1 VDRAGAASFTE
12 LVARPERGRVFAQ
25 EVRAGLGD
33 VGPSGRTRLDAIVR
47 WLQDVAYADV
57 EDAGFAEAG
66 YWVVRRTRLRVER
79 FPRFRERVR
88 AETFASGLG
97 RVWAERRT
105 VLRGADGARADAVAL
120 WVFIHPESGRPMSVE
135 GPMGDAYL
143 EATGGRRVS
152 ARLRQGAPPAAVQRR
167 PWRFRVGDLD
177 LAGHVNNAV
186 YWSAVEEVLSAG
198 EDDPQALD
206 AELEHRAAG
215 QAGAAELLVDGPAL
229 WITQGD
235 GEVLASAI
243 VAPGRGPSGPAAGG

>member
-1 VDRAGAASFTE
+1 
-12 LVARPERGRVFAQ
+12 
-25 EVRAGLGD
+25 
-33 VGPSGRTRLDAIVR
+33 
-47 WLQDVAYADV
+47 
-57 EDAGFAEAG
+57 
-66 YWVVRRTRLRVER
+66 
-79 FPRFRERVR
+79 
-88 AETFASGLG
+88 
-97 RVWAERRT
+97 
-105 VLRGADGARADAVAL
+105 
-120 WVFIHPESGRPMSVE
+120 
-135 GPMGDAYL
+135 
-143 EATGGRRVS
+143 VS
-152 ARLRQGAPPAAVQRR
+152 ARLRQGAPPAAAQRR
-167 PWRFRVGDLD
+167 PWRFRAGDLD

>member
-1 VDRAGAASFTE
+1 MDRAGAASFSE
-12 LVARPERGRVFAQ
+12 LVARPERGRVFGQ

-33 VGPSGRTRLDAIVR
+33 VAPSGRARLDAIAR

-57 EDAGFAEAG
+57 EDAGFADAG

-105 VLRGADGARADAVAL
+105 VLRGEDGARADAVAL
-120 WVFIHPESGRPMSVE
+120 WVFIHPETGRPTSVE
-135 GPMGDAYL
+135 GPMGAAYL

-152 ARLRQGAPPAAVQRR
+152 ARLRQAGPPPPAAQRR
-167 PWRFRVGDLD
+167 PWRFRTGDLD

-186 YWSAVEEVLSAG
+186 YWSAVEEVVGAG
-198 EDDPQALD
+198 DNDPEGLD

-215 QAGAAELLVDGPAL
+215 RPGAADLLLHGPAL
-229 WITQGD
+229 WIVQGD
-235 GEVLASAI
+235 GEVLASA
-243 VAPGRGPSGPAAGG
+243 VVEPAAGT